1 MQLFFN
7 FRIFFVAM
15 IATGNLIGLT
25 NQEAEKAFYQGIS
38 DAKYYETPQGHQLR
52 YAHFKSPIQGVRNSI
67 VFQQGRGTFLEFYS
81 IIIIPLLEKGFDV
94 WMYDLSGQG
103 CSTRLLSIE
112 HHDEETVKCMQHI
125 DSFDLYL
132 QDMTAFV
139 NNVVLPQ
146 TNGGLILGGYSTGAH
161 LALRYLQTEEN
172 HPFQS
177 AFLISPLLLLKMP
190 LYNRLSN
197 NLLWFVSYF
206 FDLKKYCIGA
216 GHIDPIF
223 LTSFEVNGYTS
234 DERGYKEMK
243 ELCKQYPAHVMGGIS
258 WGWLRAATESI
269 RHLWTKNSINKISIP
284 VMLMTGEKDT
294 IVDIRFNTNFSK
306 RLKQCT
312 HIIFSEGRHELFRE
326 TPEIKEVFWKELTAF
341 LSPPFPLSEEY
352 SRLNDQ
358 I

>member
-1 MQLFFN
+1 MLSFFKSTLLNSLFLFS
-7 FRIFFVAM
+7 IFVGGHL
-15 IATGNLIGLT
+15 IAST
-25 NQEAEKAFYQGIS
+25 NQETEIAFHQGIAE
-38 DAKYYETPQGHQLR
+38 AKYYETPQGHQLR
-52 YAHFKSPIQGVRNSI
+52 YAHFKSPIQSASSSI

-81 IIIIPLLEKGFDV
+81 IIIMPLLEQGFDV

-125 DSFDLYL
+125 DSFDLYI

-139 NNVVLPQ
+139 NNVVVPQ
-146 TNGGLILGGYSTGAH
+146 TNGSLVLGGYSTGAH
-161 LALRYLQTEEN
+161 IALRYLQTEEN

-177 AFLISPLLLLKMP
+177 AFLISPLLLLKVP

-197 NLLWFVSYF
+197 NLLWCASYI
-206 FDLKKYCIGA
+206 FDLKKYCMDA

-234 DERGYKEMK
+234 DEKSFEEIK
-243 ELCKQYPAHVMGGIS
+243 ELCKQYPTHMMGGIS

-269 RHLWTKNSINKISIP
+269 RHLWSQNAINKISIP

-294 IVDIRFNTNFSK
+294 IVDVQFNKTFSK
-306 RLKQCT
+306 RLQQCN
-312 HIIFSEGRHELFRE
+312 HVIFPEGRHELFRE
-326 TPEIKEVFWKELTAF
+326 SPEIRERLKKELVAF
-341 LSPPFPLSEEY
+341 LSPFTSTQEF
-352 SRLNDQ
+352 
-358 I
+358 